1 MSTTDQDPGQD
12 NAWVKAMRQGNEE
25 TVSDMET
32 SKRKGKGKG
41 KDPLGGQDVLGR
53 FSATLGR
60 AFAKAKPEA
69 KLERAEIKK
78 LAGDDAKAA
87 KDLSK
92 DLKAR
97 GVSKAK
103 LAPVDNL
110 NLRATMGHVTFTAE
124 ETTAWFTV
132 LSVSHGFNPVAD
144 IESAITGD
152 AVAYSKLVGRRVHV
166 RSTTRPYPV
175 ATWAKDTYDDAVAA
189 GTPIG
194 GFSEFLQAEQR
205 HMQGSSFSEK
215 WVYMGV
221 RISTFRRYPKDP
233 RRELAF
239 HRETIEELG
248 RELAGS
254 SLRAIPASVQ
264 DMEWLIRRSVALGVP
279 MPRIGVAADYEPS
292 DIEALEASATWTGEP
307 MTKHINVTAR
317 PHGMQDEVVRKVSVL
332 TLGRLS
338 DQQIP
343 QESQTGWMQ
352 RTDRLG
358 FPVEWSAR
366 FDVISPMRT
375 QAWIRGRMDVIADQ
389 LKHYVD
395 EHGITPPTSLKRH
408 NAMALDIQT
417 SLDSDHGGTAIR
429 TAGWYR
435 VAVAGDSEEQLK
447 ERVSKLKS
455 VYGSR
460 AELVETP
467 NQYHC
472 AREFI
477 PGEPLATSAHVRR
490 MSALALAAA
499 IPQGTAEVGDRVGV
513 TLGHTA
519 GSAMRAV
526 AWHTHWDME
535 RRDTS
540 GLMLIGGGLGS
551 GKTFALGGIVY
562 RSVMSGVQWNVLD
575 PSDRLGRLCDEERL
589 PELKGKARYINLM
602 KGRDGELN
610 PYRVVGDPQREHFD
624 SDEEWERA
632 VSDAEGTRSSLM
644 KDILYSFLSKEGR
657 ENPDTDTV
665 LIRAMSEVTL
675 SRTSSATHVVE
686 AMEQIAEGKIHTD
699 LLPSQRIKARD
710 LVIEYTR
717 LAITPIGKLIFPP
730 KGAAVLEDW
739 EDDDI
744 LLNVYTLNGM
754 SVPSEEIIASGN
766 IPETARLSMSVMTLA
781 AWLVQS
787 RIYLGDRDRRKGL
800 AIDEG
805 KVLNAIDTGRM
816 LLTKSAT
823 DSRKFNLRAIYCSQN
838 VTHFDVGD
846 DSENSLGNLVG
857 AALIGDTQDLSAQ
870 RAALK
875 VLGAPQDAGYE
886 AILGS
891 LRPRKRK
898 REEVQ
903 RDLDGRMK
911 KSIAKDD
918 EKRHFIFSSSSSTD
932 ANRSIERIVFDLDAH
947 PHVAAA
953 LNSRPKSYDETSG
966 ISGNEES
973 AA

>member
-1 MSTTDQDPGQD
+1 MTNTEQEPGQG
-12 NAWVKAMRQGNEE
+12 NAWVKAMRQGNDESMEE
-25 TVSDMET
+25 T
-32 SKRKGKGKG
+32 GKGSG
-41 KDPLGGQDVLGR
+41 KSSEGGQDVLGR
-53 FSATLGR
+53 FSASLGQL
-60 AFAKAKPEA
+60 FARSKPEA

-78 LAGDDAKAA
+78 LAGNDAKA
-87 KDLSK
+87 SK
-92 DLKAR
+92 ELARDLKVR
-97 GVSKAK
+97 GTNKPKVGAT
-103 LAPVDNL
+103 DNL
-110 NLRATMGHVTFTAE
+110 KLKATIGHVTFTAE
-124 ETTAWFTV
+124 ETTAWFSV
-132 LSVSHGFNPVAD
+132 MSVSHGFNPVAD

-175 ATWAKDTYDDAVAA
+175 ATWAKDTYDDAMAS
-189 GTPIG
+189 GTPVEG
-194 GFSEFLQAEQR
+194 YPKFLQDEQR
-205 HMQGSSFSEK
+205 HMQGASFSEK

-221 RISTFRRYPKDP
+221 RISSFRRYPRDAQ
-233 RRELAF
+233 RELAF
-239 HRETIEELG
+239 HRKNIEELG
-248 RELAGS
+248 RELAAS
-254 SLRAIPASVQ
+254 SLRATPSTVE
-264 DMEWLIRRSVALGVP
+264 DLEWLIRRSIALGIP
-279 MPRIGVAADYEPS
+279 TPRIGVASDYEES
-292 DIEALEASATWTGEP
+292 DIDSLEAAATWTGEP
-307 MTKHINVTAR
+307 MTKHIEVTAR
-317 PHGMQDEVVRKVSVL
+317 PHGMKDELVRKVAVL

-358 FPVEWSAR
+358 FPVEWSAT
-366 FDVISPMRT
+366 FDVISPLRT
-375 QAWIRGRMDVIADQ
+375 QSWIRGRMDIISDQ

-395 EHGITPPTSLKRH
+395 EHGMQPPTSLKRH
-408 NAMALDIQT
+408 NAMAVDIQT

-435 VAVAGDSEEQLK
+435 VAVAGETEEQLK
-447 ERVSKLKS
+447 ERVSQLKS
-455 VYGSR
+455 VYGAR

-477 PGEPLATSAHVRR
+477 PGEPLATGAHVRR

-551 GKTFALGGIVY
+551 GKTFILGGIVY
-562 RSVMSGVQWNVLD
+562 CSVMSGVQWNVLD
-575 PSDRLGRLCDEERL
+575 PSDRLGRLCDPEL
-589 PELKGKARYINLM
+589 VPELKGKARYINLM

-610 PYRVVGDPQREHFD
+610 PYRVVGDPKREHFESND
-624 SDEEWERA
+624 EWERA
-632 VSDAEGTRSSLM
+632 ISDAQGTRSSLM
-644 KDILYSFLSKEGR
+644 NDVLYSFLSKTSR

-665 LIRAMSEVTL
+665 LIRSMSTVPPL
-675 SRTSSATHVVE
+675 QSSSATDVVAALE
-686 AMEQIAEGKIHTD
+686 KIAEGEIHKD
-699 LLPSQRIKARD
+699 LLATHRIKARD
-710 LVIEYTR
+710 LVTEYTR
-717 LAITPIGKLIFPP
+717 LAGTPIGKLIFPP
-730 KGAAVLEDW
+730 KGAEMLDDY
-739 EDDDI
+739 EDDDT

-754 SVPSEEIIASGN
+754 SIPSEEIIASGN

-787 RIYLGDRDRRKGL
+787 RIYMGDRDRRKGL

-857 AALIGDTQDLSAQ
+857 AALIGDTQDLAAQ

-898 REEVQ
+898 REQVH
-903 RDLDGRMK
+903 RDIDGRMTHN
-911 KSIAKDD
+911 AEKDD
-918 EKRHFIFSSSSSTD
+918 QKRHFIFSTSSATD
-932 ANRSIERIVFDLDAH
+932 NKRSIERIVYDLDAH
-947 PHVAAA
+947 PHVCAA

-966 ISGNEES
+966 IEGKEGE